1 MSPSPIPLAPGS
13 PRGSRPAT
21 EARARRVRAGC
32 PRPPSLSLR
41 GLRGARAPLRKPEP
55 EGFEP
60 GVPVPH
66 PSRSGVSAGLA
77 PRYGSPSQKGSSR
90 VSPSPI
96 PLAPGS
102 PRGSRPATEARA
114 RRVRA
119 GCPRPPSLSLRGLRG
134 ARAPLRKPEPE
145 GFEPGVPVPHPSRS
159 GVSAGLTPRSGVSA
173 GLAPRYGSPSGDA
186 SRLNRPASRGS
197 SLRFARNTLG
207 PPHEE
212 SKRHLPS
219 P

>member
-66 PSRSGVSAGLA
+66 PSRSGVSAVLA
-77 PRYGSPSQKGSSR
+77 PRYGSPSQKGSGR

-102 PRGSRPATEARA
+102 PRCSRPATEARA

-134 ARAPLRKPEPE
+134 ANPPLRGLRGANPPLRGLRGARAPLRKPERRCIPAE
-145 GFEPGVPVPHPSRS
+145 PPGFAWLIVALRS
-159 GVSAGLTPRSGVSA
+159 QYTR
-173 GLAPRYGSPSGDA
+173 APA
-186 SRLNRPASRGS
+186 
-197 SLRFARNTLG
+197 
-207 PPHEE
+207 
-212 SKRHLPS
+212 
-219 P
+219 

>member
-1 MSPSPIPLAPGS
+1 MSPSPIPLAPGSPRGSRPATEARARRVRAGSPSPIPLAPGS

-55 EGFEP
+55 EGFGP

-134 ARAPLRKPEPE
+134 ANPPLRGLRGARAPLRKPERRCIPAE
-145 GFEPGVPVPHPSRS
+145 PPGFAWLIVALRS
-159 GVSAGLTPRSGVSA
+159 QYTR
-173 GLAPRYGSPSGDA
+173 APA
-186 SRLNRPASRGS
+186 
-197 SLRFARNTLG
+197 
-207 PPHEE
+207 
-212 SKRHLPS
+212 
-219 P
+219 